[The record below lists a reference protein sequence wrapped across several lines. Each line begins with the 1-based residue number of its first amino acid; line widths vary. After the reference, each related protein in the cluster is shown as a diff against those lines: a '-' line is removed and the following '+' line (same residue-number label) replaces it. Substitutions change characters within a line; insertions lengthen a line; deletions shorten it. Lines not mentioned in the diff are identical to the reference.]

1 MRAETGKA
9 LPSRRRADVVEP
21 AQLPLRASVEGTRT
35 RAGQAAG
42 RGEFDGVRGDG
53 GAVDGGPGLGPR
65 RWREYLSPS
74 LSLRVGRLATNP
86 GAASL
91 PIARSKLTRGLTR
104 LTRLFSLPPW
114 PRTPETTTFFPTSL
128 PWSRSGF
135 FPPRST
141 RSWPEPKG
149 ASSGSSKSP
158 TRRTTR
164 SETAR
169 AGRWR
174 ALWASLTPLDLR

>member
-42 RGEFDGVRGDG
+42 RGKVDGVRGDG

-114 PRTPETTTFFPTSL
+114 PRTPRNYQFLPNQFALVAVWFF
-128 PWSRSGF
+128 
-135 FPPRST
+135 ST
-141 RSWPEPKG
+141 KVDEIVAG
-149 ASSGSSKSP
+149 AQ
-158 TRRTTR
+158 RRQLGLKQVPD
-164 SETAR
+164 EEE
-169 AGRWR
+169 
-174 ALWASLTPLDLR
+174 DQV